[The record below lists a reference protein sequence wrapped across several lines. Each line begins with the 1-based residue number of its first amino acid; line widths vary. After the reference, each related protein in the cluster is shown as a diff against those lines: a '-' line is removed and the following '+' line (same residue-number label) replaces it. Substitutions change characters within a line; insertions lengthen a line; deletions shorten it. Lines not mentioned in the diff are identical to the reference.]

1 MQRTAAGSVLTGVL
15 VFACAAGEEPGSAVE
30 VTRIAT
36 TREAEVRVCLD
47 IGGSHFLEVTTEPG
61 AAALALLSTDEGQ
74 GDIVSEAEVRLLDG
88 MPRTVRSESA
98 DLEAGEPCYRLSVIA
113 DVGGETATARLVRE

>member
-1 MQRTAAGSVLTGVL
+1 M
-15 VFACAAGEEPGSAVE
+15 
-30 VTRIAT
+30 
-36 TREAEVRVCLD
+36 RVCLD

-61 AAALALLSTDEGQ
+61 AGALALLSADEGQ

-98 DLEAGEPCYRLSVIA
+98 DLKAGEPCYHLSVIA